1 MTDLAFAGLARQA
14 ELLRA
19 GEVSSR
25 ELVELYLER
34 IARLDVRL
42 RAYRVVLAEAAL
54 AEADAADA
62 RRAAGGDVPP
72 LNGVPIAIKDDTD
85 VAGQVT
91 MRGSL
96 AHSGEPCAED
106 SVVVARLRA
115 AGCVILGKT
124 HVPELEAMCA
134 TESLA
139 FGATVNPWDPARTS
153 GGSSG
158 GSGTAVAAG
167 LAAAALGTDGA
178 GSIRI
183 PSAACGLFGLKP
195 QRDRLPM
202 RVGWNG
208 LSVTGCLTRG
218 VRDTALFGDAAA
230 GTDWA
235 GAAAR
240 EPGRLRIAVSLKV
253 PRGIIVRVEE
263 EQRTAVL
270 ALAERLRRLGH
281 EVFEREPDYGNAGP
295 RVLAR
300 YLHGVRT
307 EAEAM
312 AHPDRLSRKTRG
324 LARLGRRVPGPLVR
338 RALAL
343 EEADRARAN
352 EIFDHADVVIM
363 PVLTRRPPLAGEWDD
378 LPAPVMLN
386 GMVNFTAF
394 LGFWNHT
401 GQPAASVPS
410 EVAADGFPV
419 GVQLVGRPGDEATLL
434 SLAAQLEADSGWAE
448 RRPPLAA

>member
-1 MTDLAFAGLARQA
+1 MSDLAFAGLARQA
-14 ELLRA
+14 ELVRA

-34 IARLDVRL
+34 IGRLDPRL
-42 RAYRVVLAEAAL
+42 RAYRVVLADAAL

-62 RRAAGGDVPP
+62 RRSSGDAPP

-85 VAGQVT
+85 LAGEVT

-96 AHSGEPCAED
+96 AHSGEPCAADAE
-106 SVVVARLRA
+106 VVARLRA

-139 FGATVNPWDPARTS
+139 FGATLNPWDPARTS

-183 PSAACGLFGLKP
+183 PAAACGLFGLKP

-202 RVGWNG
+202 REGWNG

-218 VRDTALFGDAAA
+218 VLDTALFGDAAA
-230 GTDWA
+230 GTEWA
-235 GAAAR
+235 AAAAR
-240 EPGRLRIAVSLKV
+240 EPGRLRIALSTKV
-253 PRGIIVRVEE
+253 PRGVFVRVED
-263 EQRTAVL
+263 EQRAAAH

-281 EVFEREPDYGNAGP
+281 DVAERDPDYGNAGV
-295 RVLAR
+295 RVLTR

-307 EAEAM
+307 EAEGM
-312 AHPDRLSRKTRG
+312 PRPERLARRTRG
-324 LARLGRRVPGPLVR
+324 LASLGAKLPGPVVR
-338 RALAL
+338 RALAG
-343 EEADRARAN
+343 EAADRARAN
-352 EIFDHADVVIM
+352 AIFDEVDVLVT
-363 PVLTRRPPLAGEWDD
+363 PTLTRRPPLVGEWSD

-386 GMVNFTAF
+386 GMVNFVAF

-410 EVAADGFPV
+410 ELAGDGFPV

-434 SLAAQLEADSGWAE
+434 SLAAQLEADSGWTE
-448 RRPPLAA
+448 RRPPVAA